1 MAARFEPAMID
12 AWLASLGHASPHTR
26 AAYRRDLALFARYW
40 QAHAAAHAQGVD
52 VHAVRAFVAWLHRQ
66 GLNGRSIAR
75 ALSALRGL
83 YRHEIRH
90 GRLRE
95 NPVADVRA
103 PKAPKR
109 LPRTLDVDQ
118 AHRLLAADAPTDAA
132 PDALLLRDRAMFELA
147 YSCGLRVSELVG
159 VDLDT
164 LDARACELRVL
175 GKGRKERVVPVGG
188 KALEAIAAWL
198 PLRATL
204 AGVGEGALFVG
215 RRGRRVGVR
224 EVQTRLKQWAARQGL
239 DLPVHP
245 HMLRHSFATHLL
257 ESSGDLRA
265 VQELLGHSDIR
276 TTQVYTHLDFQHL
289 ARVYDA
295 AHPRARKKS

>member
-1 MAARFEPAMID
+1 MTARFEPAMID
-12 AWLASLGHASPHTR
+12 AWLASLGHASSHTR
-26 AAYRRDLALFARYW
+26 AAYRRDLAHFARYW
-40 QAHAAAHAQGVD
+40 QAHAARHAHAVD
-52 VHAVRAFVAWLHRQ
+52 THAVRGYVAWLHRE

-83 YRHEIRH
+83 YKHEIRH

-118 AHRLLAADAPTDAA
+118 THRLLEADLPQD
-132 PDALLLRDRAMFELA
+132 DALLLRDLAMWELA

-159 VDLDT
+159 VDLDA
-164 LDARACELRVL
+164 LDAREKELRVL

-188 KALEAIAAWL
+188 KALEAVAVWL
-198 PLRATL
+198 PQRATL
-204 AGVGEGALFVG
+204 AAIEEPALFVG
-215 RRGRRVGVR
+215 RRGRRIAVR
-224 EVQTRLKQWAARQGL
+224 EVQTRLKQWAQRQGL
-239 DLPVHP
+239 TVPLHP

-257 ESSGDLRA
+257 EESGDLRA

-276 TTQVYTHLDFQHL
+276 TTQVYTHLDFKHL

-295 AHPRARKKS
+295 AHPRARKKP